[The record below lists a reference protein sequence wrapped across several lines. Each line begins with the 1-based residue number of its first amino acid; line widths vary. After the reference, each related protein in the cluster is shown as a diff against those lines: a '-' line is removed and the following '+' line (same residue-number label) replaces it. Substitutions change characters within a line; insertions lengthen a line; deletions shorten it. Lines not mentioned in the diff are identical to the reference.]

1 MCEGRSFYHPVKMVL
16 HKIMVRL
23 EVRLSWHKNHIVKMP
38 LRIKQFIFMRLTA
51 ERDNLKRTD
60 DRQYRGEKGE
70 VLKWIPVEHHI
81 SRFVGFF
88 FARHQT

>member
-1 MCEGRSFYHPVKMVL
+1 MVL

-23 EVRLSWHKNHIVKMP
+23 EVSLSWHKNHIVKMP

-60 DRQYRGEKGE
+60 DRRYRGEKGE
-70 VLKWIPVEHHI
+70 VLKWIPVEHYI
-81 SRFVGFF
+81 SRFVGIF
-88 FARHQT
+88 FAHYQT